1 MGERLIRIYEIVTEK
16 IGLQGRLE
24 LASRTGISMT
34 EAGRIKDTEELI
46 EKFKKEAGDIYEKLM
61 KNERQ

>member
-24 LASRTGISMT
+24 LASRTGISMN
-34 EAGRIKDTEELI
+34 EAARIKDTEELVQ
-46 EKFKKEAGDIYEKLM
+46 KFKQEAGYIYEKLM
-61 KNERQ
+61 KNGRQ

>member
-24 LASRTGISMT
+24 LARRTGMSMN
-34 EAGRIKDTEELI
+34 EAARIKDTEELI
-46 EKFKKEAGDIYEKLM
+46 EQFKKEAGDIYEKMM
-61 KNERQ
+61 KNER